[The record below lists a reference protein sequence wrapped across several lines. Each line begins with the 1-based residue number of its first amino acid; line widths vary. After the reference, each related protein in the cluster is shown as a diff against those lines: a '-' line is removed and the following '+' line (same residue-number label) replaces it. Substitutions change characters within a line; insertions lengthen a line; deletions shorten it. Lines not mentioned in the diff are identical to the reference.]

1 MADPPWTARV
11 ITLLPEIYPGALGH
25 SLIGRAL
32 ADGLWQLE
40 TLGLR
45 DFATDRHR
53 TVDDTPAGGGAG
65 MVLRPDVVA
74 RALDAAESGLP
85 RHRWPVFALSPRGR
99 RFDQAMARRLAEG
112 AGVTLLC
119 GRFEGLDERI
129 LTARAVEEV
138 SIGDYVLT
146 GGDLAAMVLIEASVR
161 LIGRVLGNPDS
172 LCEESFSHGL
182 LEHPQYTRPTA
193 WEGLAIPEVLL
204 SGHHGRIAAW
214 RREQAERL
222 TKERRPD
229 LWRAYA
235 GAPADEDPEGAAE
248 LSDAHTI
255 AATGENKKDDD
266 R

>member
-11 ITLLPEIYPGALGH
+11 ITLFPEMYPGPLGH

-32 ADGLWQLE
+32 ADGLWELE
-40 TLGLR
+40 AVNLR
-45 DFATDRHR
+45 DFAADRHR

-65 MVLRPDVVA
+65 MVLRPDIA
-74 RALDAAESGLP
+74 AAALDAAESGCP
-85 RHRWPVFALSPRGR
+85 RESWPVIALSPRGR
-99 RFDQAMARRLAEG
+99 RFDQAMAQRLAGG

-119 GRFEGLDERI
+119 GRFEGVDERVFS
-129 LTARAVEEV
+129 ARSVEEV

-161 LIGRVLGNPDS
+161 LIRRVLGNPES
-172 LCEESFSHGL
+172 LCAESFAQGL
-182 LEHPQYTRPTA
+182 LEHPQYTRPPA

-235 GAPADEDPEGAAE
+235 GAPAVEDPAGAAE
-248 LSDAHTI
+248 LSDAQTI
-255 AATGENKKDDD
+255 AATGEHKKDDD

>member
-1 MADPPWTARV
+1 ML
-11 ITLLPEIYPGALGH
+11 TLFPEMFPGPLGH

-32 ADGLWQLE
+32 TDGLWALE
-40 TLGLR
+40 TLDLR

-53 TVDDTPAGGGAG
+53 TVDDTPVGGGAG
-65 MVLRPDVVA
+65 MVLRADIA
-74 RALDAAESGLP
+74 AAAIDSAESGHP
-85 RHRWPVFALSPRGR
+85 RDRWPVIALSPRGR
-99 RFDQAMARRLAEG
+99 RFDQTMARQLARA

-119 GRFEGLDERI
+119 GRFEGVDDRVLAGRG
-129 LTARAVEEV
+129 VEEV

-161 LIGRVLGNPDS
+161 HIGRVLGNPES
-172 LCEESFSHGL
+172 LFEESFSNGL
-182 LEHPQYTRPTA
+182 LEHPHYTRPTV

-229 LWRAYA
+229 LWRAHA
-235 GAPADEDPEGAAE
+235 APPACQDPTGATE

-255 AATGENKKDDD
+255 AATGENEKDDD

>member
-1 MADPPWTARV
+1 M
-11 ITLLPEIYPGALGH
+11 
-25 SLIGRAL
+25 
-32 ADGLWQLE
+32 
-40 TLGLR
+40 
-45 DFATDRHR
+45 
-53 TVDDTPAGGGAG
+53 
-65 MVLRPDVVA
+65 
-74 RALDAAESGLP
+74 
-85 RHRWPVFALSPRGR
+85 
-99 RFDQAMARRLAEG
+99 
-112 AGVTLLC
+112 
-119 GRFEGLDERI
+119 
-129 LTARAVEEV
+129 
-138 SIGDYVLT
+138 LT